1 VYVTTVCRLGESPRN
16 ALARFESEEETDAAR
31 ERLTAEALARARE
44 IEGAGER
51 VSVQTRLEFPVE
63 WEPPTSWQTV
73 YQTPP
78 RLAA

>member
-1 VYVTTVCRLGESPRN
+1 MYVATVCRLGESPRN
-16 ALARFESEEETDAAR
+16 AVARFESDEETDAAR
-31 ERLTAEALARARE
+31 ERVTAEALARARE

-51 VSVQTRLEFPVE
+51 VSVKTRLEFPVE
-63 WEPPTSWQTV
+63 WEPPTSWRTV